1 MKIVSVAYF
10 WRNNQKPQC
19 ISSFF
24 FLLSS
29 DSERSFMLPVKATVH
44 YLPRLWDDR
53 KHQSRKTTAPQ
64 INPRQIDWVRKFI
77 IDIRKC
83 AGLKREEEQEEQS
96 TNRILSGQNSPRCKS
111 CLFSWLFFFFFL
123 VGWGICATLK
133 HQSAAGLSRSWL
145 QNMEPMEQTHTHTNS
160 LVKLELWIWKAPMSP
175 TKNGLWGVSL
185 LSSGRLKRG
194 TAIIIF
200 DIMTPQTGAGL
211 EPLLLLLLQNP
222 CKRF

>member
-1 MKIVSVAYF
+1 
-10 WRNNQKPQC
+10 
-19 ISSFF
+19 
-24 FLLSS
+24 
-29 DSERSFMLPVKATVH
+29 MLPVKATVH

-64 INPRQIDWVRKFI
+64 INPRQIDWIRKFI

-83 AGLKREEEQEEQS
+83 AGLEREEEQEEQS

-111 CLFSWLFFFFFL
+111 CLFSWLFFFFL
-123 VGWGICATLK
+123 VGWGGICATLK

-175 TKNGLWGVSL
+175 TKNGLWG
-185 LSSGRLKRG
+185 
-194 TAIIIF
+194 IPCF
-200 DIMTPQTGAGL
+200 
-211 EPLLLLLLQNP
+211 PLGD
-222 CKRF
+222 